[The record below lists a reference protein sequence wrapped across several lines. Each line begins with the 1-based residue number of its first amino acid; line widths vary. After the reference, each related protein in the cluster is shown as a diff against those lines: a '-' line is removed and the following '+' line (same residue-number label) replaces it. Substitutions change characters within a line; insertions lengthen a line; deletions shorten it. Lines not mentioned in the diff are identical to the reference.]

1 MLTLY
6 TSLKDFRARLHG
18 GEWLKCV
25 LTQLLS
31 LRLMKN
37 ISHAISLQRLK
48 ERNELPDSL
57 QTVRMTPHSD
67 LHSSPVKKNYHSANI
82 NIGEV
87 SEIRGCKTYNF

>member
-1 MLTLY
+1 MKY
-6 TSLKDFRARLHG
+6 
-18 GEWLKCV
+18 V

-37 ISHAISLQRLK
+37 INHAIGLQRPK

-67 LHSSPVKKNYHSANI
+67 LRSSPAKKSYHSANI
-82 NIGEV
+82 NIGEA
-87 SEIRGCKTYNF
+87 SEIRGRKTYNF